1 MLFNNNVMSIVHAYG
16 VSLLDWTEILS
27 ENKSRITNWWSN
39 KSDAQKKPN
48 SVALQLCSLYYG
60 YQELVALFKALFWI

>member
-27 ENKSRITNWWSN
+27 ENKSRITNW
-39 KSDAQKKPN
+39 
-48 SVALQLCSLYYG
+48 
-60 YQELVALFKALFWI
+60 